1 MARFTLKDIETRVA
15 PLGDQA
21 TYDRE
26 FLFNLLAAYG
36 KPKSSITRLRNGSLN
51 VAADPT
57 CEVALKNVVYFR
69 EIPKA
74 TETSLLEAGEQLRTA
89 AHVLRYTPRFIM
101 VTDYTTLISW
111 DAKTG

>member
-1 MARFTLKDIETRVA
+1 MARLTLKDIESRIA
-15 PLGDQA
+15 PLGDHA

-26 FLFNLLAAYG
+26 FLFSLLAAYG

-57 CEVALKNVVYFR
+57 CEVAQKDVVYFR
-69 EIPKA
+69 EVPPA
-74 TETSLLEAGEQLRTA
+74 TDTSLLEAGEQLRTA

-101 VTDYTTLISW
+101 VTDYTTLFILGYQ
-111 DAKTG
+111 DR